1 MFSSFANSSLIA
13 YSLAHFVNK
22 NHLLSLT
29 RLLSFSSKLTHIL
42 NDIVLVFN
50 SICLSVLRISILF
63 SNAFF
68 NLSHSQGLEVK
79 DSFLQYPRQS
89 SCSLMK
95 PLLQKQINLLKQ
107 CYYFFFFLVLPLS
120 HKKKYLDTWA
130 IFTEFR
136 DYVKIAEGGS
146 LLMRQIL

>member
-1 MFSSFANSSLIA
+1 M
-13 YSLAHFVNK
+13 
-22 NHLLSLT
+22 LSLT
-29 RLLSFSSKLTHIL
+29 QLLLFSPKLTHIL
-42 NDIVLVFN
+42 NNIVLVFN
-50 SICLSVLRISILF
+50 SVCLSVLRISILF
-63 SNAFF
+63 SNVFF
-68 NLSHSQGLEVK
+68 NLNHSQGLEVK
-79 DSFLQYPRQS
+79 DSFLQYPGQS

-107 CYYFFFFLVLPLS
+107 CYYFFFFSVLPLP

-130 IFTEFR
+130 IFIEFW